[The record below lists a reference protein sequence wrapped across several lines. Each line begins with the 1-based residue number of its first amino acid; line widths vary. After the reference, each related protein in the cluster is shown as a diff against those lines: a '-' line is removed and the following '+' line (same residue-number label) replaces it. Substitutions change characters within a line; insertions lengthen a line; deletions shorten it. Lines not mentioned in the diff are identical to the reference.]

1 VDYRV
6 NFAGGGWGARLR
18 IKGEDLSPSMEPARA
33 RTAAHRRAENGV
45 RIQGRSIASFC
56 TNLLEM
62 LFVNGLL
69 RRVSPPC
76 LEF

>member
-6 NFAGGGWGARLR
+6 NFADADGGARLR
-18 IKGEDLSPSMEPARA
+18 IRGEDLSPSMEPARA

-56 TNLLEM
+56 INLPEM
-62 LFVNGLL
+62 FFITGCYV
-69 RRVSPPC
+69 
-76 LEF
+76 E